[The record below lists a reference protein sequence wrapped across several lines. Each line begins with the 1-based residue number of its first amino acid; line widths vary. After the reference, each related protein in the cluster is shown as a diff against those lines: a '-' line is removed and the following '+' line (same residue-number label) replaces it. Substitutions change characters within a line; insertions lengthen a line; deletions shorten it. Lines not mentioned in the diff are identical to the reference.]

1 MIQRRDFIKSSIG
14 FSALL
19 GTAPLF
25 NSGIT
30 EASPISIEERKG
42 RIAKA
47 QELLQKNKMSA
58 LVLDAGT
65 SLNYFTGLSWYP
77 SERSMLAIIPAKG
90 ELTYIC
96 PYFEED
102 RLRELLKIGNEV
114 RTWHEDENPFEL
126 CIKTLKDLGYQ
137 SGLIGIEEQT
147 RFFISNGLQ
156 KAGKNFQMVSGD
168 PVSVTCRLIKSPAEI
183 ALMQRAND
191 ITSLAIQA
199 GIAAL
204 ELGCTPR
211 QISQKIA
218 QKHTELGAQHG
229 FAAVTF
235 GVATSFPHGSSR
247 KQILQKGDTVML
259 DCGCQVDGYESDITR
274 TVVFGEPSQR
284 QIDIWNLEKKAQQ
297 AGFEAAVLGAPC
309 ENVDIAARAVLTQA
323 GFGPEYKLPGLPHR
337 TGHGIGMDG
346 HEWGN
351 MVKGNKLPLQ
361 VGMCFSIEPTIAI
374 PGEFGVR
381 LEDCVYM
388 TENGPKWF
396 SQPSPSITQA
406 FVL

>member
-1 MIQRRDFIKSSIG
+1 MIQRRDFIKSTIG
-14 FSALL
+14 ISALVSNANL
-19 GTAPLF
+19 YTQAP
-25 NSGIT
+25 S
-30 EASPISIEERKG
+30 EASPISHEERMQ

-47 QELLQKNKMSA
+47 QELLQKNNMVA
-58 LVLDAGT
+58 LILDAGT
-65 SLNYFTGLSWYP
+65 TMQYFTGLSWYP
-77 SERSMLAIIPAKG
+77 SERSMLVIIPAKG

-102 RLRELLKIGNEV
+102 RLLELIKIGKQV

-126 CIKTLKDLGYQ
+126 CIKTIKDFGFA
-137 SGLIGIEEQT
+137 SGNIGIEEQT

-156 KAGKNFQMVSGD
+156 KAGKQFQWVSGD

-183 ALMQRAND
+183 ALMQKAND
-191 ITSLAIQA
+191 ITTLAIQA

-204 ELGCTPR
+204 TEGCNPR

-247 KQILQKGDTVML
+247 KQILQKGDIVML

-274 TVVFGEPSQR
+274 TVVFGEPTQK
-284 QIDIWNLEKKAQQ
+284 QIDIWNLEKRAQQ
-297 AGFEAAVLGAPC
+297 AGFDAAVLGAPC
-309 ENVDIAARAVLTQA
+309 ENVDLAARGLLVKA

-406 FVL
+406 F

>member
-14 FSALL
+14 ISTLMGNANLY
-19 GTAPLF
+19 TQAP
-25 NSGIT
+25 SET
-30 EASPISIEERKG
+30 SPISNEERIQ
-42 RIAKA
+42 RIGKA
-47 QELLQKNKMSA
+47 QELLQKNNMVA
-58 LVLDAGT
+58 LILDAGT
-65 SLNYFTGLSWYP
+65 TMQYFTGLSWYP
-77 SERSMLAIIPAKG
+77 SERSMLVIIPAKG

-102 RLRELLKIGNEV
+102 RLLELIKIGKQV

-126 CIKTLKDLGYQ
+126 CIKTIKDFGFA
-137 SGLIGIEEQT
+137 SGQIGIEEQT

-156 KAGKNFQMVSGD
+156 KAGQQFQLVSGD

-183 ALMQRAND
+183 ALMLKAND
-191 ITSLAIQA
+191 ITTLAIQA

-204 ELGCTPR
+204 TEGCTPR

-218 QKHTELGAQHG
+218 QKHSELGAQHG
-229 FAAVTF
+229 FASVTF

-247 KQILQKGDTVML
+247 KQILQKGDMVML

-274 TVVFGEPSQR
+274 TVVFGEPTQK
-284 QIDIWNLEKKAQQ
+284 QIDIWNLEKRAQQ

-309 ENVDIAARAVLTQA
+309 ENVDLAARGLLVKA

-388 TENGPKWF
+388 TEHGPKWF
-396 SQPSPSITQA
+396 SQPSPSIMQA
-406 FVL
+406 F

>member
-14 FSALL
+14 ISALMGNANL
-19 GTAPLF
+19 YTQAP
-25 NSGIT
+25 S
-30 EASPISIEERKG
+30 EASPISNEERMQ
-42 RIAKA
+42 RIGKA
-47 QELLQKNKMSA
+47 QELLQKNNMVA
-58 LVLDAGT
+58 LILDAGT
-65 SLNYFTGLSWYP
+65 TMQYFTGLSWYP
-77 SERSMLAIIPAKG
+77 SERSMLVIIPAKG

-102 RLRELLKIGNEV
+102 RLLELIKIGKQV

-126 CIKTLKDLGYQ
+126 CIKTIKDFGFA
-137 SGLIGIEEQT
+137 SGQIGIEEQT

-156 KAGKNFQMVSGD
+156 KAGQQFQLVSGD

-183 ALMQRAND
+183 ALMLKAND
-191 ITSLAIQA
+191 ITTLAIQA

-204 ELGCTPR
+204 TEGCTPR

-218 QKHTELGAQHG
+218 QKHSELGAQHG
-229 FAAVTF
+229 FASVTF

-247 KQILQKGDTVML
+247 KQILQKGDMVML

-274 TVVFGEPSQR
+274 TVVFGEPTQK
-284 QIDIWNLEKKAQQ
+284 QIDIWNLEKRAQQ

-309 ENVDIAARAVLTQA
+309 ENVDLAARGLLVKA

-388 TENGPKWF
+388 TEHGPKWF
-396 SQPSPSITQA
+396 SQPSPSIMQA
-406 FVL
+406 F

>member
-14 FSALL
+14 ISALMSNASL
-19 GTAPLF
+19 YTKAPF
-25 NSGIT
+25 
-30 EASPISIEERKG
+30 EASPITIEERLE
-42 RIAKA
+42 RISKA
-47 QELLQKNKMSA
+47 QELLQKNKMVA
-58 LVLDAGT
+58 LILDAGT
-65 SLNYFTGLSWYP
+65 SMQYFTGLSWYP
-77 SERSMLAIIPAKG
+77 SERSMLVIIPAKG
-90 ELTYIC
+90 EITYIC

-102 RLRELLKIGNEV
+102 RLLELIKVGKQV
-114 RTWHEDENPFEL
+114 RTWHEDENPFQL
-126 CIKTLKDLGYQ
+126 CIKTIQDFGFQ
-137 SGLIGIEEQT
+137 SGQIGIEEQT

-156 KAGKNFQMVSGD
+156 KAGKQFHLVSGD

-183 ALMQRAND
+183 ALMQKAND
-191 ITSLAIQA
+191 ITTLAIQA

-204 ELGCTPR
+204 VEGCNPR

-229 FAAVTF
+229 FASVTF

-247 KQILQKGDTVML
+247 KQILQKGDVVML

-274 TVVFGEPSQR
+274 TVIFGEPTQK
-284 QIDIWNLEKKAQQ
+284 QIDIWNLEKRAQQ

-309 ENVDIAARAVLTQA
+309 ENVDLAARNVLVKA

-351 MVKGNKLPLQ
+351 MVQGNKLPLQ
-361 VGMCFSIEPTIAI
+361 VGTCFSIEPTIAI
-374 PGEFGVR
+374 TGEFGVR

-396 SQPSPSITQA
+396 SQPSPSISQP
-406 FVL
+406 FI